1 MYTCIDRYRYL
12 CICNRTQVP
21 RLRKCL
27 QPYLLR
33 REKEEVEKLLPAK
46 KEIIVE
52 VEMSQLQ
59 RTTYKS
65 ILSRNFA
72 WLTAAGADGRA
83 VVPALNNVEMQLRK
97 CWCVCIYMCVYIHID
112 IYTHTLY
119 TCKYIYTHTGAR
131 AQ

>member
-52 VEMSQLQ
+52 VDMSQLQ
-59 RTTYKS
+59 R
-65 ILSRNFA
+65 L
-72 WLTAAGADGRA
+72 
-83 VVPALNNVEMQLRK
+83 
-97 CWCVCIYMCVYIHID
+97 
-112 IYTHTLY
+112 
-119 TCKYIYTHTGAR
+119 YIYIYIYIDRPVDRALIRRGLAR
-131 AQ
+131 PFS

>member
-1 MYTCIDRYRYL
+1 MNISVSIMYTCIDRYRYL

-59 RTTYKS
+59 RLY
-65 ILSRNFA
+65 
-72 WLTAAGADGRA
+72 
-83 VVPALNNVEMQLRK
+83 
-97 CWCVCIYMCVYIHID
+97 IYIYIYIYIHLFLYIYVYIYVYI
-112 IYTHTLY
+112 
-119 TCKYIYTHTGAR
+119 YIYTNNG
-131 AQ
+131 